1 MELYDIK
8 NLSASAFETSMSFGI
23 SLDSFERLAVEVN
36 RINAVEIKTLTAER
50 NKWYDEFSKVEN
62 EANALTIERDR
73 LRAALEN
80 VVGAL
85 AVIHN
90 GGAMYALTPNEYIR
104 CVEALAK
111 VK

>member
-50 NKWYDEFSKVEN
+50 DALKV
-62 EANALTIERDR
+62 AAQAVVDR
-73 LRAALEN
+73 WDSPLWKNQQHTGNYTNDLRK
-80 VVGAL
+80 
-85 AVIHN
+85 
-90 GGAMYALTPNEYIR
+90 
-104 CVEALAK
+104 ALAK